1 MKKIS
6 VLTLLFVAACQPSTS
21 TSSSSSAAVTSPANI
36 QSNKI
41 SVFNVPASDDAETLD
56 FTKLPEGFPIIAE
69 VNLPA
74 APQGCRLSKANR
86 FDLAGGKNVN
96 YDSRYVFT
104 SSEDADTYQ
113 LGITGAL
120 RTVKQSG
127 SADLEGKKVRYF
139 KTVDGPE
146 VEILVETSLGEDGR
160 QKGIVGRIKAWDA
173 GVPLMCG
180 YNRVEVVGDCDL

>member
-1 MKKIS
+1 MKKVSI
-6 VLTLLFVAACQPSTS
+6 LALLLVAACQPS
-21 TSSSSSAAVTSPANI
+21 SSSSDTSTANI
-36 QSNKI
+36 QSNKV

-56 FTKLPEGFPIIAE
+56 FTKLPEGFPVIAE
-69 VNLPA
+69 VNLPT
-74 APQGCRLSKANR
+74 APKGCRLSKANR
-86 FDLAGGKNVN
+86 FDAVSGAN

-104 SSEDADTYQ
+104 SSGDPNTYQ

-127 SADLEGKKVRYF
+127 SADIEGKKIRYF
-139 KTVDGPE
+139 KTVEGPE
-146 VEILVETSLGEDGR
+146 VEILVETSRGDDGR
-160 QKGIVGRIKAWDA
+160 QMGVVGRIKAWDA

>member
-41 SVFNVPASDDAETLD
+41 SVFNVPASDAETLD

-86 FDLAGGKNVN
+86 FDLAGGKSVN

-104 SSEDADTYQ
+104 SSEDPDTYQ

-127 SADLEGKKVRYF
+127 SANLEGKKVRYF